1 MKSIVLCGGGTAGHV
16 IPALALL
23 PKLKRHFGTIAY
35 IGEKGGIEE
44 KLAREKGLPFHLVT
58 CAKLKRS
65 LSPSN
70 LKIPFLLVKGVRDAR
85 KALEKLRPAAVFSK
99 GGYVALPV
107 VLAAY
112 SLKIPVV
119 AHESDL
125 TPGVSNRISSRFCRC
140 VCASFEECAGRFKN
154 GVYTGSPVREEL
166 KKGVRRRFSGFDEN
180 KPNLLIMG
188 GSSGARFLNDILRQC
203 LGQLLARYNVI
214 HLAGAGNL
222 ISHAAPNYLQI
233 EFLEDVADIYASA
246 DLVVCRAGANT
257 LLEMLA
263 LQKPMLLIPL
273 PKSGSSR
280 GDQQQNAAYFAGRGY
295 ALMADQR
302 ELGRE
307 EFIKKIEHLQ
317 KAAGT
322 LRENMK
328 KARLKDGN
336 TEVVKQILKYSL

>member
-1 MKSIVLCGGGTAGHV
+1 M
-16 IPALALL
+16 
-23 PKLKRHFGTIAY
+23 
-35 IGEKGGIEE
+35 
-44 KLAREKGLPFHLVT
+44 
-58 CAKLKRS
+58 
-65 LSPSN
+65 
-70 LKIPFLLVKGVRDAR
+70 LVKGVRDAR

-246 DLVVCRAGANT
+246 DLVVCRAGAST
-257 LLEMLA
+257 LLGCWRCKA
-263 LQKPMLLIPL
+263 PCCSSPCQRAAPRGGPAAKRRLLCGAGLRAIWRT
-273 PKSGSSR
+273 SGSL
-280 GDQQQNAAYFAGRGY
+280 AGR
-295 ALMADQR
+295 
-302 ELGRE
+302 
-307 EFIKKIEHLQ
+307 
-317 KAAGT
+317 
-322 LRENMK
+322 
-328 KARLKDGN
+328 
-336 TEVVKQILKYSL
+336 SL